1 MQWQR
6 TATAAIRI
14 TRMEPRKSARDYP
27 YFGYPD
33 VLPYF
38 PLEIMEQSEATTEE
52 IEEAIANTDWD
63 VMPDRVYVVVHS
75 HPDIGVALISP
86 DEDVDIAFE
95 YDTSTGIIRAAG
107 QAD

>member
-1 MQWQR
+1 M
-6 TATAAIRI
+6 T
-14 TRMEPRKSARDYP
+14 
-27 YFGYPD
+27 
-33 VLPYF
+33 
-38 PLEIMEQSEATTEE
+38 QSETTTEE